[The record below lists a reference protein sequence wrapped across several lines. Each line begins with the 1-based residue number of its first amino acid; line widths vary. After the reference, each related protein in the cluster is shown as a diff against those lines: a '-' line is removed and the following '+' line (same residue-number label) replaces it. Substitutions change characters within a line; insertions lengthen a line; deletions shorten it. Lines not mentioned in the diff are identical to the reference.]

1 MDRVLAYLEVN
12 QLAFLNICI
21 TTGCDYLPNVK
32 GVGINKAKKLV
43 KENDDFLHHL
53 IQIPGAPEG
62 YENQFVSA
70 RAVFQH
76 QTIIN
81 PDNLTE
87 QSIRTI
93 NQIIHNAVLLFM
105 YQFSLNVQTFV
116 SLIPFYNLYITSII
130 TVFLHYHHNIIH

>member
-62 YENQFVSA
+62 YENQFVSV

-81 PDNLTE
+81 PDNLTTMPINVWNE
-87 QSIRTI
+87 TFDDDTKANLQNCCGAYPFSIVWEY
-93 NQIIHNAVLLFM
+93 AM
-105 YQFSLNVQTFV
+105 CYDK
-116 SLIPFYNLYITSII
+116 
-130 TVFLHYHHNIIH
+130 

>member
-70 RAVFQH
+70 RAIFQH

-81 PDNLTE
+81 PDNLTTMPINVWNE
-87 QSIRTI
+87 TFDDDTKANLQKCCGAYPFSIVWEY
-93 NQIIHNAVLLFM
+93 AM
-105 YQFSLNVQTFV
+105 CYDK
-116 SLIPFYNLYITSII
+116 
-130 TVFLHYHHNIIH
+130 

>member
-43 KENDDFLHHL
+43 KENDFLHHL
-53 IQIPGAPEG
+53 IRIPGAPEG

-70 RAVFQH
+70 RAIFQH

-81 PDNLTE
+81 PDNLTTMPINIWNE
-87 QSIRTI
+87 TFDDDKRQTCKSAVERILSRLYGSMQCVTI
-93 NQIIHNAVLLFM
+93 ND
-105 YQFSLNVQTFV
+105 
-116 SLIPFYNLYITSII
+116 
-130 TVFLHYHHNIIH
+130 